1 MDRVIRIAAVSVEP
15 ADVER
20 LRQLVEATRPRLA
33 AVPRWTDAADA
44 DVLLIDNDSLY
55 GHMEWVRAHGTGR
68 RVIGLSARAGGDG
81 EVVLRRPFEADGMRA
96 ALSHWIEAI
105 GAALTREAS
114 VPPVVATPAPIAE
127 RAAALPEPPPTPPA
141 AAAAQPKPVVEMP
154 AAAVV
159 GAAPAPEPPAAEPP
173 AHELPLAAY
182 CSSDNLPRA
191 SRLVRGDAPAI
202 TIDNETGVYFGPP
215 GLKALEPYCREPIA
229 RDDWEPLSPMVLEG
243 LRAAGGGLPTARLVW
258 LNALHAGGGQLLGLA
273 GDTRVRLARWPQIE
287 REFPRHF
294 RIATVMMKGFATV
307 DEIAAQSGAQAADVA
322 DFANASLVAGHA
334 EIEPTAMPAANPAE
348 AASGGLL
355 GRLGLRGRKG

>member
-1 MDRVIRIAAVSVEP
+1 MDRVIRIAAVSVEA

-55 GHMEWVRAHGTGR
+55 GHMEWVRAHGAGR

-114 VPPVVATPAPIAE
+114 VPPVASAPAPAAE
-127 RAAALPEPPPTPPA
+127 RAAAVPAPAPAPVA
-141 AAAAQPKPVVEMP
+141 AAIAPPEPVVEMP
-154 AAAVV
+154 AVANVSA
-159 GAAPAPEPPAAEPP
+159 APEPPATEPP
-173 AHELPLAAY
+173 ARELPLAAY

-307 DEIAAQSGAQAADVA
+307 DEIAALSGAQAADVA

-334 EIEPTAMPAANPAE
+334 EIEPAAMPAANPAE